1 MLEVAPVSPAI
12 VAPALPLESAVIS
25 SPEHKQYIIAC
36 HRLLDINII
45 FFKVTGSIRKGHD
58 ANINIGFHQHPLVW
72 GVLSQAGEEVKVE
85 PVHQKQNT
93 VSNTC
98 STTKWCEVGKK
109 RERLEQTMSTPSAG
123 TAGFELTVG
132 SNEKEGQGRNV
143 APAS

>member
-1 MLEVAPVSPAI
+1 MLDAVVLSPAI

-58 ANINIGFHQHPLVW
+58 ANINIGFHQHP
-72 GVLSQAGEEVKVE
+72 
-85 PVHQKQNT
+85 
-93 VSNTC
+93 
-98 STTKWCEVGKK
+98 TKHGLHFQSCEVGKK